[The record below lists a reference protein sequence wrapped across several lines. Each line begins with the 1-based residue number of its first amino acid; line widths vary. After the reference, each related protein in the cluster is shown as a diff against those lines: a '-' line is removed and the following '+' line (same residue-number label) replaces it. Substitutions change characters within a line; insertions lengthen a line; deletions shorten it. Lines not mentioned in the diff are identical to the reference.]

1 MSEIQTIF
9 HEFYAKLNDGQ
20 EHIHSGLDSALYL
33 HQALYETCL
42 SEALAYVPETV
53 SDLLRVG
60 ALRALDPKLVERTYS
75 TLSLILRTMACSLL
89 KPNEANRTT
98 LKKTWITINPYLSP
112 QSNKRYV
119 RRCVAD
125 AWVGVI
131 RKARSEGLARLME
144 LLMEDNVEGMA
155 AVWAHSLKGASGQL
169 HSRALAIYTILLDNL
184 VKNPIPPH
192 TTTLGLVSTSLVH
205 HTSASVV
212 QPVIE
217 LVISKLES
225 DTIALPASTAVLDV
239 LSTFLFTRKGKR
251 FPEATL
257 KPLMQK
263 LLSVMPKL
271 ATDAAV
277 NEDMDKGEA
286 ELKEQWRKAFVV
298 CIVGS
303 LQAGQLAQWL
313 SPGVTLIDNL
323 WQKLVSLFF
332 MVILKRHDC

>member
-1 MSEIQTIF
+1 
-9 HEFYAKLNDGQ
+9 
-20 EHIHSGLDSALYL
+20 
-33 HQALYETCL
+33 
-42 SEALAYVPETV
+42 
-53 SDLLRVG
+53 
-60 ALRALDPKLVERTYS
+60 
-75 TLSLILRTMACSLL
+75 MASSLL

-112 QSNKRYV
+112 LSNKRYV